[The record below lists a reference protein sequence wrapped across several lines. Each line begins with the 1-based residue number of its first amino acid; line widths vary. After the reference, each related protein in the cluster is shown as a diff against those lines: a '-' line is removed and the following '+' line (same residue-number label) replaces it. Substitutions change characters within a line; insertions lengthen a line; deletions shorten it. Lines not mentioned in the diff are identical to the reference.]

1 MAIVESAVSRAA
13 SEFLAAFRDGWR
25 RDPELTIDE
34 WADQYRALSRETSA
48 EHGQWRTSR
57 TPYVREVLREMS
69 PSSPT
74 RRVVLMWGAQLGK
87 TESIL
92 NCIGYGIHH
101 RPGPIM
107 MVQPTVDVAMN
118 VSKER
123 IVPLVQNTPAL
134 SERVLENRSRD
145 GNNTI
150 LTKRFFG
157 GFLKIAGANSAAGL
171 RSTPIRDLY
180 PDEVDAYPLDV
191 DGEGDP
197 LELARKRQTN
207 FARGKE
213 LTTGTPTIK
222 GFSVIEREYLRGDQR
237 KYLVP
242 CPHCG
247 SEDWLRWGNIDYR
260 SDDPTTASLLCTSCG
275 ALTEERHKR
284 EMLERGRW
292 VPTAP
297 GDGIT
302 KSYHL
307 SSLYSPLGWLSWV
320 QLVREW
326 QDAKKDP
333 SKLKVFVNTRLA
345 ETWEERAESV
355 EPDVIFSRKEAYA
368 SEVPAGVGVL
378 VAAVD
383 VQADRLEY
391 VIKGFGAG
399 EESWLI
405 AWNEIPFIA
414 PPDAK
419 DRGRYDAWLE
429 LDRELLESW
438 DHESGKKLRVEC
450 VAVDSGFKS
459 DDVYRFCKARAHR
472 RVFAVKGGSETG
484 KPLVGRPSKN
494 NAFRAR
500 LYTLCTDAGKTTIHD
515 RLRIGAP
522 GSGFMHLPAWVDRE
536 YVDQLTAEKVKAS
549 TSGPCASNGN
559 RSFW

>member
-1 MAIVESAVSRAA
+1 V
-13 SEFLAAFRDGWR
+13 
-25 RDPELTIDE
+25 
-34 WADQYRALSRETSA
+34 
-48 EHGQWRTSR
+48 
-57 TPYVREVLREMS
+57 
-69 PSSPT
+69 
-74 RRVVLMWGAQLGK
+74 
-87 TESIL
+87 
-92 NCIGYGIHH
+92 
-101 RPGPIM
+101 
-107 MVQPTVDVAMN
+107 
-118 VSKER
+118 
-123 IVPLVQNTPAL
+123 
-134 SERVLENRSRD
+134 
-145 GNNTI
+145 
-150 LTKRFFG
+150 
-157 GFLKIAGANSAAGL
+157 
-171 RSTPIRDLY
+171 
-180 PDEVDAYPLDV
+180 
-191 DGEGDP
+191 
-197 LELARKRQTN
+197 
-207 FARGKE
+207 
-213 LTTGTPTIK
+213 
-222 GFSVIEREYLRGDQR
+222 
-237 KYLVP
+237 VP

-247 SEDWLRWGNIDYR
+247 AEDWLRWSNIDYR
-260 SDDPTTASLLCTSCG
+260 NDDPTTASLLCTSCG

-292 VPTAP
+292 VATAP

-419 DRGRYDAWLE
+419 DRSRYDAWLE

-438 DHESGKKLRVEC
+438 DHECGKKLRVEC

-472 RVFAVKGGSETG
+472 KVFAVKGGSETG

-522 GSGFMHLPAWVDRE
+522 GSGFMHLPAWIDRE
-536 YVDQLTAEKVKAS
+536 YVDQLTAEKVIRRYQRGKPPVRVWVKTRERNEAFDLEVYALAALRILLGPQPDRALRLRAARLETKKAAGEVQS
-549 TSGPCASNGN
+549 APMMPEEKPAQQAPARPA
-559 RSFW
+559 RSWLPRRKGWVQGWRR